1 MELKIPAGTIAGRKL
16 RLKGKGIPSAQPGD
30 LYVVPTIALPPTDTD
45 AQKEAYQN
53 FEKAF
58 DFNPRSHLKG

>member
-1 MELKIPAGTIAGRKL
+1 LELKIPAGTSAGRKL

-30 LYVVPTIALPPTDTD
+30 LYVVSTITLPPTETD